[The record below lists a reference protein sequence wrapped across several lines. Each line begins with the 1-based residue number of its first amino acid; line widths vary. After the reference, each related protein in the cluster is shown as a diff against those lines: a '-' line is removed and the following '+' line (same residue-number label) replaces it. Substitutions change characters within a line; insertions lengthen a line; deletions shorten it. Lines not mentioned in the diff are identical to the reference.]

1 MHAHS
6 HSRLHQ
12 HSEGMGTFRVSGLGL
27 RPAFRRN
34 EEDSCGTQS
43 CLPLACPS
51 LGGVSYMPIPST
63 AAFLA
68 LCTPWHAGLLC
79 GRCLQGQGARKEIAG
94 GHAQGLCALPHL
106 DTRWAKAPAAQSQ
119 VAVLLL
125 QHCHT
130 VKQARGLWQCCS
142 LCVPPL
148 LCACFTVCVCVCC
161 VCVCVCVCECVC
173 VSLSP
178 CAFHSAGV
186 GDGGAASACGEHG
199 AQDARDARWC

>member
-119 VAVLLL
+119 VAVLLQAACAACRL
-125 QHCHT
+125 CACAPACRRCLAHLRPRACLT
-130 VKQARGLWQCCS
+130 VWQCCS

-161 VCVCVCVCECVC
+161 VCVCVCV
-173 VSLSP
+173 
-178 CAFHSAGV
+178 
-186 GDGGAASACGEHG
+186 
-199 AQDARDARWC
+199 